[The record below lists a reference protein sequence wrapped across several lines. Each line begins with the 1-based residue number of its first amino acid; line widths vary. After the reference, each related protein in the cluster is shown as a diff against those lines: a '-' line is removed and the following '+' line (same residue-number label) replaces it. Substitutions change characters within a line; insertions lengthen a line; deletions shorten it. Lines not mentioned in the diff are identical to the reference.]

1 MSSLKPLRSQLAAL
15 MRRRSGARAF
25 MGWSALVLAGLWLL
39 YAMFLV
45 DILFVMTRVQRFIA
59 LAAIAGALA
68 WVMARMVRPWLARK
82 EDAIDVALKVERQR
96 SIDSDLVAA
105 MQFETPAAASWGSKH
120 LEQAVI
126 DRVAEQTQRW
136 SLASDL
142 PEGGLR
148 RRLLAGLGTGVLLIA
163 TLAIF
168 PQYSG
173 IFLMRLMFSSAFY
186 PTDTE
191 IRDVRINNQSLGVIK
206 EPGFTAH
213 CPVGRA
219 VNFRVNC
226 AGVLPRE
233 GHIDIKPVGEGAA
246 VTLGLTALDGDSGA
260 YVAQLEQMTGEF
272 DFKIYIG
279 DARTQW
285 ARLIP
290 VPPPV
295 VQPIFK
301 PTVPD
306 YAKAAG
312 VAEVTEG
319 FSKRL
324 IAVYDGASVD
334 LQVRCLNKPLKS
346 VELVV
351 GDKRYALKESGQ
363 DGRLWRLPATGTPL
377 SEVTGPIDYEIAAL
391 DSDDLPP
398 VEGIKGQIRLE
409 DDRAPTLEASV
420 ARLKEVVVLP
430 NARPTVR
437 YKLGDDYGIS
447 ALTMKLTVRPAAG
460 GEARV
465 KDYSLLAEGK
475 VVSLPQLP
483 LDEAFSF
490 DLAPLAL
497 VKGDA
502 VEVVLEGRDYRGK
515 RPGHTTAAS
524 PIMLKVTDQ
533 AGALQAL
540 TKDPDAQSEQK
551 IRQIIN
557 RSTTIEERAKP

>member
-1 MSSLKPLRSQLAAL
+1 MSSLKPLRSQLSAL
-15 MRRRSGARAF
+15 MRRRAGARAF

-45 DILFVMTRVQRFIA
+45 DILFLMTRLQRGIA
-59 LAAIAGALA
+59 LAAVAAALA
-68 WVMARMVRPWLARK
+68 WVMARMVRPWLARR
-82 EDAIDVALKVERQR
+82 EDAIDVALKVERHR
-96 SIDSDLVAA
+96 KIDSDLVAA
-105 MQFETPAAASWGSKH
+105 MQFESPAAATWGSKH

-126 DRVAEQTQRW
+126 DRVAQQTQRW
-136 SLASDL
+136 RLASDL

-148 RRLLAGLGTGVLLIA
+148 RRLLAGAGTMALVVA

-191 IRDVRINNQSLGVIK
+191 IRDVRINSQSLGVLR

-219 VNFRVNC
+219 VNFRVAW
-226 AGVLPRE
+226 AGVPPRE
-233 GHIDIKPVGEGAA
+233 GHIDIKPVGQGPAL
-246 VTLGLTALDGDSGA
+246 TLPLTALEGDQVH
-260 YVAQLEQMTGEF
+260 VAQLEQMSGAFEF
-272 DFKIYIG
+272 RIALG

-306 YAKAAG
+306 YARAAG
-312 VAEVTEG
+312 VAEAAEG
-319 FSKRL
+319 VSKRL

-351 GDKRYALKESGQ
+351 ADKRYALTDAGQ
-363 DGRLWRLPATGTPL
+363 DGRLWTLPATGTPL
-377 SEVTGPIDYEIAAL
+377 SEVSGPIDYEIAAI
-391 DSDDLPP
+391 DRDDLPP
-398 VEGIKGQIRLE
+398 VDPIKGQIRLE

-437 YKLGDDYGIS
+437 YKLADDFGIS
-447 ALTMKLTVRPAAG
+447 ALTMRLTVRPAVG
-460 GEARV
+460 GEART
-465 KDYSLLAEGK
+465 KTYSLLAQGAI
-475 VVSLPQLP
+475 VPLPKLP
-483 LDEAFSF
+483 LEEGFSF
-490 DLAPLAL
+490 DLAPLGLA
-497 VKGDA
+497 KGDA
-502 VEVVLEGRDYRGK
+502 IELVLEGCDYRGK
-515 RPGHTTAAS
+515 RPGRTTAAT